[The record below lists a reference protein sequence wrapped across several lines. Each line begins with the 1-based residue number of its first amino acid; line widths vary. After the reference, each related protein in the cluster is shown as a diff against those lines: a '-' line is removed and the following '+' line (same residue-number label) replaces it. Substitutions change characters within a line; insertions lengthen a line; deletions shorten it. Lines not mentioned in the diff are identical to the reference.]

1 MLYDHSPLIL
11 GVYWKLELNSVAK
24 AVSSPP
30 LQYFDLESFSYLFSI
45 LEEVQNKVCAVIS
58 TQGEILLNNSYGG
71 DSVTGTLKRLKTSE
85 LFEYDRSNLTFQPE
99 RGSPPINFSPFYPKS
114 ITCVRMAGEPLIQ
127 IEGYGEQY
135 LYVQARGRIPSEDE
149 LQLWSLGIKPNAV
162 EFAQQ
167 AISDFYDNIPF

>member
-1 MLYDHSPLIL
+1 
-11 GVYWKLELNSVAK
+11 
-24 AVSSPP
+24 
-30 LQYFDLESFSYLFSI
+30 
-45 LEEVQNKVCAVIS
+45 
-58 TQGEILLNNSYGG
+58 
-71 DSVTGTLKRLKTSE
+71 
-85 LFEYDRSNLTFQPE
+85 
-99 RGSPPINFSPFYPKS
+99 
-114 ITCVRMAGEPLIQ
+114 MAGEPLIQ